1 MAFWKLT
8 HLNHRMIY
16 TMSINRINKS
26 FIGCGSFAFSIVI
39 VVMLSFVFLLPVNSS
54 ANEKISIGMLPFEV
68 HSDGRI
74 KNLGKIIPGMIAD
87 NLKKAG
93 AVIVRLDKV
102 NITDFSDYA
111 GLRKIGIQYGVD
123 RIIWGSIFAIGGKVS
138 IDTEMI
144 NSFDTGFPVS
154 FYSEAKNIEGLY
166 SSVKEITTHIAGA
179 IFNKKIITKITVIG
193 NKRIESDA
201 ILGEITLRPGD
212 IFSIDAVNKNLKKI
226 YKMGYFEDI
235 RVESK
240 QGDKGMEINFIVK
253 EKPTV
258 RKIRFT
264 GNRVFE
270 DKDLKDVVKTDTGS
284 ILNIFR
290 LNKDVERIRK
300 LYTDKNYHNCSIN
313 YTIIKLDHNQAD
325 IKFTIKEG
333 KKLKV
338 RKISF
343 EGNKHFSDRKLKKV
357 MKTEEKGFF
366 SWITSSGDLDKTVLD
381 QDVFRIEAYYKNHGF
396 VDARVSDPKIL
407 YKKKGIYIKFKVKE
421 GKQYKIGKI
430 GFKGEFLISKKKM
443 LKKTGLKPG
452 TVFSRDGLRRAVIS
466 LTDIY
471 ADKGFANAEVLPSV
485 KRNTKNRIIDI
496 LFILKKGMPVYFNR
510 IVITGN
516 TKTRDKVIRRQ
527 LRVYEKE
534 LYTKSGIQRSVNN
547 VRRLDYFDAVNVKTV
562 KTDKSNMVN
571 LDINVT
577 EKSTGAFSF
586 GGGYSGADGA
596 FAMASISQKNLLG
609 RGQTLTLQA
618 QLSSVSNKY
627 ILSFTEPWLFD
638 IPLSAGFDLY
648 DWNYEFDHY
657 DKKSKGIALRTGYML
672 SDFVFVGLK
681 YNFDDFKISNVDE
694 DRTDVTPG
702 KYVTS
707 SLTASI
713 RYDSRNNVFNPTRG
727 SHHSASI
734 EYAGNPLGGEIEF
747 TKYIVET
754 GWYHPL
760 FWKFTGFIH
769 AKAGYL
775 DDRTKKSIDI
785 DYERFYLGGIDSL
798 RGFKWQDI
806 DAGKSGS
813 AIQVGGDKLIQFN
826 AEITFPIVEKLRLVG
841 VGFYDSGDVYRKD
854 ENINLGDLYS
864 DYGLGLRW
872 YSPMGPIRIAY
883 GIVLNGHQYKS
894 GKGRWEFSMGASF

>member
-1 MAFWKLT
+1 M
-8 HLNHRMIY
+8 
-16 TMSINRINKS
+16 RIN
-26 FIGCGSFAFSIVI
+26 SILEDFFKCSGFVFLI
-39 VVMLSFVFLLPVNSS
+39 ILALSFVLLLPLNSS
-54 ANEKISIGMLPFEV
+54 ANENITIGMLPFTI
-68 HSDGRI
+68 HSDGKV
-74 KNLGKIIPGMIAD
+74 KNLGKIIPNMIAE

-93 AVIVRLDKV
+93 AEIIKLDKAGKV
-102 NITDFSDYA
+102 DFSDYA
-111 GLRKIGIQYGVD
+111 KLRQLGIQYGAD
-123 RIIWGSIFAIGGKVS
+123 HLIWGSIFAIGGKVS
-138 IDTEMI
+138 IDIEMI
-144 NSFDTGFPVS
+144 NSFDTAFPVS
-154 FYSEAKNIEGLY
+154 FYSEAKGIENLF
-166 SSVKEITTHIAGA
+166 SSVQDLTTRIAGA
-179 IFNKKIITKITVIG
+179 IFNKKIITKIVVTG

-201 ILGEITLRPGD
+201 ILGIITLKPGD
-212 IFSIDAVNKNLKKI
+212 IFNINAVNANLKKI

-235 RVESK
+235 KVESK
-240 QGDKGMEINFIVK
+240 QTDKGMEIDFIVK

-258 RKIRFT
+258 RRIRFT
-264 GNRVFE
+264 GNRVFD

-284 ILNIFR
+284 ILNIFK
-290 LNKDVERIRK
+290 LNEDVERIRK
-300 LYTDKNYHNCSIN
+300 LYTDKNYHNCVIN
-313 YTIIKLDHNQAD
+313 YQIERLKHNQAD
-325 IKFTIKEG
+325 VKFTIKEG

-343 EGNKHFSDRKLKKV
+343 EGNKHFSDKQLRKV

-381 QDVFRIEAYYKNHGF
+381 QDVFRIEAYYKDHGF
-396 VDARVSDPKIL
+396 VDARISDPEIT
-407 YKKKGIYIKFKVKE
+407 YKKKGIYIKFKVNE

-430 GFKGEFLISKKKM
+430 GFTGDLLISKGKM
-443 LKKTGLKPG
+443 LKITKLKPG
-452 TVFSRDGLRRAVIS
+452 SVFSRDGLRKAVLA

-471 ADKGFANAEVLPSV
+471 ADKGFANAEVLPSI
-485 KRNTKNRIIDI
+485 KRDNKNRIIDI
-496 LFILKKGMPVYFNR
+496 VFNIKKGSPVYFNR
-510 IVITGN
+510 IMITGN

-534 LYTKSGIQRSVNN
+534 LYTKTGIQRSVNN
-547 VRRLDYFDAVNVKTV
+547 LRRLDYFDDIKVKTL
-562 KTDKSNMVN
+562 KTGNENEIN
-571 LDINVT
+571 LDINVK

-586 GGGYSGADGA
+586 GGGYSGEDGA
-596 FAMASISQKNLLG
+596 FAMASISQKNLFG

-638 IPLSAGFDLY
+638 IPLSAGFDIYNWDYEY
-648 DWNYEFDHY
+648 DYYN
-657 DKKSKGIALRTGYML
+657 KKSKGIAIRTGYML
-672 SDFVFVGLK
+672 SDYTFVGLK
-681 YNFDDFKISNVDE
+681 YNFDDFKISDVDE
-694 DRTDVTPG
+694 TRTDVTPG

-713 RYDSRNNVFNPTRG
+713 RYDSRNAIFNPTHG
-727 SHHSASI
+727 FHNSASI

-747 TKYIVET
+747 TKYIAEA

-769 AKAGYL
+769 GKLGYL

-806 DAGKSGS
+806 DASEPGS
-813 AIQVGGDKLIQFN
+813 AVQIGGDKLVQFN
-826 AEITFPIVEKLRLVG
+826 AELIFPIVAKLKLIG
-841 VGFYDSGDVYRKD
+841 VGFYDSGDVYRDD
-854 ENINLGDLYS
+854 ENIDLGDLYS

-883 GIVLNGHQYKS
+883 GIILNGHQYKS
-894 GKGRWEFSMGASF
+894 GTGRWEFSMGASF